1 MIYQYYNIPLLN
13 AIKIVT
19 LRKNM
24 EDVRKV
30 NVNVQQ
36 EELIMTVLLKL
47 LTYNSTNHI

>member
-1 MIYQYYNIPLLN
+1 MIYQYHNIPLLN

-19 LRKNM
+19 LRYM
-24 EDVRKV
+24 EGVKKV
-30 NVNVQQ
+30 NVNVHQ